1 MERQPQE
8 NMKKQFSKTPRPTSI
23 NGGILSKNSFVK
35 ICGHAK
41 KTQKKKYKTYAS
53 RYDQVK
59 ER

>member
-8 NMKKQFSKTPRPTSI
+8 NIKKQFSKTPQPTSV

-41 KTQKKKYKTYAS
+41 KNAEKNTKHMPVDMTK
-53 RYDQVK
+53 
-59 ER
+59 